1 MRFINSAINNFES
14 KENELIIP
22 NFLFNDFE
30 STFIVLIDVRFCNKS
45 EKISNKLLKT
55 LKVFTK
61 E

>member
-14 KENELIIP
+14 KENEPIIP
-22 NFLFNDFE
+22 NFLFNDFG